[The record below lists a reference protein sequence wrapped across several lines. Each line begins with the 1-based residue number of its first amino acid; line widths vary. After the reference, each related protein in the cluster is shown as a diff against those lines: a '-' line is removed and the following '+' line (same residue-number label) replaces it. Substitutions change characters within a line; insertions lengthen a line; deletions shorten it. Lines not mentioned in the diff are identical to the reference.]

1 MTHTVGKSAL
11 VAVCGVLGTSLWLA
25 ATGAVMAD
33 APRTAMPAR
42 TAGAPVATA
51 NEQIIITQLAVEAP
65 EGSEDDVGEFY
76 GLELLDWSML
86 TSLEMRIA
94 RYRVPRSRPVQSVLE
109 QLRKDHRVV
118 SAEVSVQYAHPSA
131 PSKDDSE
138 ATVAS
143 APAQASR
150 RRTASTERATPPPRA
165 SGRDRVASVPTPP
178 PRRVDPAGDILAG
191 GL

>member
-1 MTHTVGKSAL
+1 
-11 VAVCGVLGTSLWLA
+11 
-25 ATGAVMAD
+25 
-33 APRTAMPAR
+33 MPVR
-42 TAGAPVATA
+42 TAGTPVATA

-143 APAQASR
+143 APAQASG